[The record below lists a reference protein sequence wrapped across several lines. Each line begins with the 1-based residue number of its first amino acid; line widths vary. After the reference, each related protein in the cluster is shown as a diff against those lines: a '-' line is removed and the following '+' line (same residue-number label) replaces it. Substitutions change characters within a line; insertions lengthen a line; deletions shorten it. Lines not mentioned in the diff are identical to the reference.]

1 MNLGEKDIR
10 RLSTLILIVI
20 LCVIAFFVVRP
31 VLIAAISGLILA
43 YICTPIYK
51 RINKKIIN
59 KSFAAAIVSILIIA
73 VIFIPLWFVL
83 PSIVQQVFEL
93 FGDYQKVDMSFLV
106 KSILPS
112 TSEKFLSQVTL
123 TLNNLVSTVTLYV
136 SKSMFDF
143 VLNVPSLLVDVF
155 IIAFVF
161 FYSLR
166 DSDKLKAFAKSISP
180 LSDSNEKILVKQ
192 FKDMTDAIIYGQ
204 IIIGIVQGICAGI
217 GFALFGIKSALIL
230 TLLAIL
236 FSIIPFIGPSIIWGP
251 VNIYLFASGKI
262 GLGMAYLMYNILIV
276 SVIDNV
282 IRSHLISR
290 KTNISPAIVI
300 VGMIGGVYLFSM
312 IGLILGP
319 LILAYLITLL
329 ESFRDKTV
337 YSLFANNS

>member
-10 RLSTLILIVI
+10 RLSTLILIII
-20 LCVIAFFVVRP
+20 LCFLAFFVVRP

-43 YICTPIYK
+43 YIFTPVYK
-51 RINKKIIN
+51 KVNKTITN
-59 KSFAAAIVSILIIA
+59 KSLAAAIISILILAI
-73 VIFIPLWFVL
+73 IFIPLWFIMPL
-83 PSIVQQVFEL
+83 IVEQIFEL
-93 FGDYQKVDMSFLV
+93 FAYYQTIDTSLLV
-106 KSILPS
+106 RSILPP
-112 TSEKFLSQVTL
+112 TSEKFLSQITL
-123 TLNNLVSTVTLYV
+123 TLNNLVNTITLYV

-143 VLNVPSLLVDVF
+143 ILNVPSLLVHVF

-166 DSDKLKAFAKSISP
+166 DSDKLKEFVKSISP
-180 LSDSNEKILVKQ
+180 LSESNEKILVKQ

-204 IIIGIVQGICAGI
+204 VIVGIVQGICAGI
-217 GFALFGIKSALIL
+217 GFALFGIQNSLIL

-236 FSIIPFIGPSIIWGP
+236 FSIIPFVGPSIIWGP

-262 GLGMAYLMYNILIV
+262 GLGIAYLMYNVLIV
-276 SVIDNV
+276 SIIDNI
-282 IRSHLISR
+282 IRSHLISK
-290 KTNISPAIVI
+290 KTNISPAVVI
-300 VGMIGGVYLFSM
+300 VGMIGGVYLFNI

-337 YSLFANNS
+337 YSLFSNGS